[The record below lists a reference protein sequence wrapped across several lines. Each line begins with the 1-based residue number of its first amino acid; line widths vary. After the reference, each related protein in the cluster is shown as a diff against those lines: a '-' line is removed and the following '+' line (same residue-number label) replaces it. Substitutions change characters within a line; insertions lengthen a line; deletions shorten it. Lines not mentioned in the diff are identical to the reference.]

1 MPIITANA
9 PPAFTPDPDSD
20 PQDAQPMHVDPH
32 GAQDDPHHAQPR
44 ALRTWPILLLAA
56 PAFVAI
62 WSGWVGL
69 GEMTGF
75 GPVRLLPGIADQA
88 TINTAITLP
97 IGVECYAAYALFAW
111 LSGRI
116 RSERTRRYARNSALA
131 GLTLGA
137 AGQVGYHLMSA
148 AGVTTAPW
156 PVTVLVACLPVAILG
171 MGAALGHLVHADAQP
186 DPQRAQPV
194 HRPDPMRIASLR
206 EVQSET
212 YSTTTELTAIRTDP
226 EAVHSDPET
235 VRSADRWTELAAR
248 LCISDPS
255 GRRDP
260 SAVAAILRLRHEHGW
275 THSRIATDVG
285 VSSSTVSRVLAAARP
300 YLT

>member
-1 MPIITANA
+1 MTIIPSDA
-9 PPAFTPDPDSD
+9 PLAFTPDPDLA
-20 PQDAQPMHVDPH
+20 PQDAQPMHADPH
-32 GAQDDPHHAQPR
+32 DAQDDPHRAQQR

-69 GEMTGF
+69 GQMTGF
-75 GPVRLLPGIADQA
+75 GPVRLLPGIADQV

-116 RSERTRRYARNSALA
+116 RSDRTRRYARNSAFA

-148 AGVTTAPW
+148 AGVTSAPW

-171 MGAALGHLVHADAQP
+171 MGAALGHLVHADAHA
-186 DPQRAQPV
+186 DSQRAQPM
-194 HRPDPMRIASLR
+194 HRPDQVRIAAAR
-206 EVQSET
+206 EVHSET
-212 YSTTTELTAIRTDP
+212 HSTATELTAIRTGP
-226 EAVHSDPET
+226 QVAHSDRVT
-235 VRSADRWTELAAR
+235 MRNTDRWAEVAVT
-248 LCISDPS
+248 LCAGDPS

-260 SAVAAILRLRHEHGW
+260 NAVAAILRLRHEHGW
-275 THSRIATDVG
+275 PHARIASDVG
-285 VSSSTVSRVLAAARP
+285 VSSSTVSRVLAATRE
-300 YLT
+300 LID

>member
-1 MPIITANA
+1 
-9 PPAFTPDPDSD
+9 
-20 PQDAQPMHVDPH
+20 MHADPH
-32 GAQDDPHHAQPR
+32 GAQDNPHHAQPR

-75 GPVRLLPGIADQA
+75 GPVRLLPGIADRA

-116 RSERTRRYARNSALA
+116 RSERTRRYARNSSLA

-148 AGVTTAPW
+148 AGITTAPW
-156 PVTVLVACLPVAILG
+156 PVTVLVSCLPVAILG
-171 MGAALGHLVHADAQP
+171 MGAALGHLVHAD
-186 DPQRAQPV
+186 PQHAQPV
-194 HRPDPMRIASLR
+194 HKPDPMHTASMC
-206 EVQSET
+206 EVHSET
-212 YSTTTELTAIRTDP
+212 HSTATELTAIRTEP
-226 EAVHSDPET
+226 EVVHSDPEP
-235 VRSADRWTELAAR
+235 VHGADRWAEVAAT
-248 LCISDPS
+248 LCTSDPS

-275 THSRIATDVG
+275 THSHIATDVG

-300 YLT
+300 HLA